1 MSNCTNR
8 IRSPLDN
15 RKNQY
20 ISDDMLERGNRY
32 QTESYKFYTTCTL
45 LYQETRVPFFYMS
58 KYMKPI
64 QQVFFQIDTEGLFI
78 ITVLY
83 QMKMIFT
90 VPMSL
95 MNLKKNVLTNSQLQA
110 HVELSIHL
118 WVCINQTPSQG
129 QGYGV
134 LMEHST
140 IFQLYHFC
148 QFYWWR

>member
-1 MSNCTNR
+1 MICV
-8 IRSPLDN
+8 
-15 RKNQY
+15 RKGQY

-32 QTESYKFYTTCTL
+32 QMICQKGAIDIRQNHINFILHVPCYIKRQEFLFFTCVKI
-45 LYQETRVPFFYMS
+45 YETN
-58 KYMKPI
+58 PI
-64 QQVFFQIDTEGLFI
+64 VIFQIDTEGLFI

-129 QGYGV
+129 QGV
-134 LMEHST
+134 LMKHST

>member
-1 MSNCTNR
+1 MSNCTNI

-32 QTESYKFYTTCTL
+32 RTESYKFYTTL
-45 LYQETRVPFFYMS
+45 LYQETRVPFFLHVS

-64 QQVFFQIDTEGLFI
+64 QQFFFQIDTEGLFI

-118 WVCINQTPSQG
+118 WVCINQAPSQG

-134 LMEHST
+134 LTEHST

-148 QFYWWR
+148 QFY